1 MKVFRE
7 KLKKH
12 RGEYF
17 VVYQPA
23 DSEIK
28 FATLSL
34 VFPNNSFDCAGIA
47 TAMESELENWLY
59 RFPVPTMV
67 SSFDAKDDLI
77 SLKSC
82 RDDHHLMGFKSKTG
96 EIIGRWGTFR
106 NDEMPSEFSSDE
118 YLEHVY
124 AGVPC
129 RPVEEIRRKARAEA
143 NSIRRAAALIVLL
156 VILVPVAIQVASLGI
171 AWFGYLVSVVSIL
184 FGIYKAAKA
193 LGWIKPSE
201 GEKRKTEKRSK
212 MEHYYYHCERNPE
225 GFNRLKMENF
235 EREAVEQTRAEADAI
250 SDDDVENLK

>member
-7 KLKKH
+7 KLKRH

-23 DSEIK
+23 DSRIK

-34 VFPNNSFDCAGIA
+34 VFLNDSPNCAGVA
-47 TAMESELENWLY
+47 AAMESELENWLH

-77 SLKSC
+77 TLKGC
-82 RDDHHLMGFKSKTG
+82 RDDHHLMGFAPKTG
-96 EIIGRWGTFR
+96 GMIKRWGIFR
-106 NDEMPSEFSSDE
+106 DDEMPSEFRNDH

-129 RPVEEIRRKARAEA
+129 RPVEEVRRKATIEA
-143 NSIRRAAALIVLL
+143 NSIRRAAALIILL
-156 VILVPVAIQVASLGI
+156 VILVPLAIQVASLGI
-171 AWFGYLVSVVSIL
+171 AWFGYLVSVISIL
-184 FGIYKAAKA
+184 FGIYKVAKA

-201 GEKRKTEKRSK
+201 QEKRKAEKQSK

-225 GFNRLKMENF
+225 AFNRLKIDNF
-235 EREAVEQTRAEADAI
+235 EREAVEQTQAEAKAILDNDAD
-250 SDDDVENLK
+250 SVK